1 MPSRSGVAE
10 RSSFEVSKL
19 RTAAR
24 AALIVAAAAAAISLS
39 ACGGSSQGDAP
50 QPQLGRAEFV
60 READRICDDAHRRA
74 FKVSKKVQEL
84 VAAKQSG
91 RVSEA
96 DYRFQVSKLTISYS
110 KIADSAAQQI
120 RALGAPPGD
129 DRGLERYL
137 AVVEGESKLF
147 FRQSYALA
155 HGQENQ
161 VRDLSLQTLR
171 LSSQAKKLA
180 NALGFHTCGGG

>member
-1 MPSRSGVAE
+1 M
-10 RSSFEVSKL
+10 
-19 RTAAR
+19 
-24 AALIVAAAAAAISLS
+24 AAAAAAISLS
-39 ACGGSSQGDAP
+39 ACGGSSQGAP
-50 QPQLGRAEFV
+50 TQLGRAEFG

-110 KIADSAAQQI
+110 KIADSAARQI

-137 AVVEGESKLF
+137 AAVEGESKLF

>member
-1 MPSRSGVAE
+1 MLE
-10 RSSFEVSKL
+10 L

-24 AALIVAAAAAAISLS
+24 AALIVAATATAVSL
-39 ACGGSSQGDAP
+39 AGCGGSSQGDTE
-50 QPQLGRAEFV
+50 PQLGRAEFG

-110 KIADSAAQQI
+110 KIADSAARQI

-137 AVVEGESKLF
+137 AVVDAESKMF
-147 FRQSYALA
+147 FRQAYALA
-155 HGQENQ
+155 HGRENQ
-161 VRDLSLQTLR
+161 VRALGVRILR
-171 LSSQAKKLA
+171 LRAQAHRLA
-180 NALGFHTCGGG
+180 HVLGFHTCGGGG